1 MSSKDTNQFWN
12 SWKQLYR
19 KDKSHL
25 HPVVNGVTDKKEIVN
40 SFSSHFEKVSK
51 PNNVEKV
58 ESVKD
63 EFQSIYHDTLLNHE
77 CDCHSHNVTLQ
88 TVLDATFSL
97 KKGKCGDDEKV
108 NAEHFFNAPLILFDR
123 LHRLFNSMLR
133 HAFVPKQ
140 FRLGTIV
147 PIVKD
152 RHGDQGDMN
161 NYRGITIAPIISKI
175 FEHVLR
181 ITFSDYLSTSCYQFG
196 FKRKNCTSHAIY
208 SLKETINYYAERGSN
223 VFCSFLDA
231 SKAFDRLVHSGLFIK
246 LIQRGIPLIF
256 LNIIVYW
263 YSDLKCRVRW
273 GETVSDWFSISAGVR
288 QGGILSPVFY
298 CIYVDDLV
306 RILKEAGIGC
316 HVRNTFL
323 SILLYADDMC
333 LIAPSL
339 RGLQRLLNIVE
350 RYCKD
355 WDIMLNPKKSK
366 NMQFGKRIERLPSLI
381 LDGQDIVW
389 VEKWSYLG
397 VTLHSHKLFN
407 CCVSDKVKSFYRCS
421 NAILRIE
428 GRSNELVMLRL
439 LEAHCLPI
447 LSYAI
452 KVIHVADRATRRKL
466 RVAYN
471 SIFRQIFR
479 YRNSES
485 STPAWSPYLGR
496 TGGNESHDVST

>member
-1 MSSKDTNQFWN
+1 M
-12 SWKQLYR
+12 
-19 KDKSHL
+19 
-25 HPVVNGVTDKKEIVN
+25 
-40 SFSSHFEKVSK
+40 
-51 PNNVEKV
+51 
-58 ESVKD
+58 
-63 EFQSIYHDTLLNHE
+63 
-77 CDCHSHNVTLQ
+77 
-88 TVLDATFSL
+88 
-97 KKGKCGDDEKV
+97 
-108 NAEHFFNAPLILFDR
+108 
-123 LHRLFNSMLR
+123 
-133 HAFVPKQ
+133 
-140 FRLGTIV
+140 
-147 PIVKD
+147 
-152 RHGDQGDMN
+152 
-161 NYRGITIAPIISKI
+161 
-175 FEHVLR
+175 
-181 ITFSDYLSTSCYQFG
+181 
-196 FKRKNCTSHAIY
+196 
-208 SLKETINYYAERGSN
+208 
-223 VFCSFLDA
+223 
-231 SKAFDRLVHSGLFIK
+231 
-246 LIQRGIPLIF
+246 
-256 LNIIVYW
+256 
-263 YSDLKCRVRW
+263 RW

-452 KVIHVADRATRRKL
+452 EVIHVADRDTQRKL

-471 SIFRQIFR
+471 SIFRPIFR

-485 STPAWSPYLGR
+485 VTELQHQLGR
-496 TGGNESHDVST
+496 PRNTG